1 MITTS
6 PLPLSQLLS
15 PLSQYHRFRNITT
28 ITTSPLSQYRSGLK
42 VELLCY
48 GWQWMR
54 NGCQISTVKRSHSQ
68 EISQPKK
75 ISQPRDLTA
84 KRSHSQKISQPRDPK
99 RSHSQERSLARSVV
113 FVSYK
118 FRFWGKSRTK
128 CVFERYRCTKCCV
141 LQDKTCPGRWLRKLV
156 RRTVAE
162 HGCGTHSFRA
172 ESAPQWKWQCRCHF
186 HSFNFQKLRN
196 IEGCLARKRLD
207 FHIFNVKILRDVS
220 RESIVFTSS
229 MFRFWGMSRTK
240 ASFLHLQLSLFILRE
255 SLAQKLRF
263 RIFHFQ
269 ILREVLCGM
278 CRGRLLWRRDP
289 FLEQVLS
296 QRRADMIWDCV
307 ESWDEVRGA
316 DKSWHLLRRCEK
328 SLDDVRKG
336 EKRWEGIRW
345 ADMSCGKLRR
355 VEKSCE
361 NLRKAEI
368 SWDEKRWEKLRW
380 HEKRWEQLWSAE
392 KSWERE
398 RRHQMGWGDEVK
410 NLRRH
415 EMSWDE
421 MWWHRLRWQR
431 DAASSFQEKLR
442 CDEIRWNE
450 KRFNIQKAWHQID
463 KSGACCGEA
472 QEACL
477 SPICTAFAPLYRL

>member
-1 MITTS
+1 
-6 PLPLSQLLS
+6 
-15 PLSQYHRFRNITT
+15 
-28 ITTSPLSQYRSGLK
+28 
-42 VELLCY
+42 
-48 GWQWMR
+48 MR

-75 ISQPRDLTA
+75 ISQPRD
-84 KRSHSQKISQPRDPK
+84 PK
-99 RSHSQERSLARSVV
+99 RSHSQEISQPKNLTAKRSQEISQPRE
-113 FVSYK
+113 
-118 FRFWGKSRTK
+118 KSRT
-128 CVFERYRCTKCCV
+128 
-141 LQDKTCPGRWLRKLV
+141 
-156 RRTVAE
+156 
-162 HGCGTHSFRA
+162 
-172 ESAPQWKWQCRCHF
+172 
-186 HSFNFQKLRN
+186 
-196 IEGCLARKRLD
+196 
-207 FHIFNVKILRDVS
+207 
-220 RESIVFTSS
+220 
-229 MFRFWGMSRTK
+229 
-240 ASFLHLQLSLFILRE
+240 
-255 SLAQKLRF
+255 KLRF
-263 RIFHFQ
+263 RILHFQILREVSHESFAVTPYTFRFLRDVSHESFVFTSSTFTFYFEGKSCTKASFSHLPLSDFEGSLARNQ

-336 EKRWEGIRW
+336 EKRWEVIRW

-415 EMSWDE
+415 QMSWDE
-421 MWWHRLRWQR
+421 MGWHRLRWQR
-431 DAASSFQEKLR
+431 DATSSFQEKLR

-477 SPICTAFAPLYRL
+477 SPICTAFAPLYRLSAFQIWNFRPRLARVLLCIVIGLYCIVLYCIVLYCAVLCCVVLYCVVLWRIVL

>member
-6 PLPLSQLLS
+6 PLSLSQLLS

-42 VELLCY
+42 VETSVLRLAMDVK
-48 GWQWMR
+48 WM
-54 NGCQISTVKRSHSQ
+54 SDLHSQ
-68 EISQPKK
+68 E

-84 KRSHSQKISQPRDPK
+84 KK
-99 RSHSQERSLARSVV
+99 SHSQEIPRDLTAKKSHSQEIPRDLTAKREVSHEASFSYLTLSDFEGSLARKLRCHILHFQIFEGRLARNASSRDTDARNAAFCKTKSVPEDGCG
-113 FVSYK
+113 SLSGG
-118 FRFWGKSRTK
+118 R
-128 CVFERYRCTKCCV
+128 
-141 LQDKTCPGRWLRKLV
+141 LQN
-156 RRTVAE
+156 TVAE
-162 HGCGTHSFRA
+162 HIRLGPNRPRSGND
-172 ESAPQWKWQCRCHF
+172 SAGVIFTASTFKNWGI
-186 HSFNFQKLRN
+186 LREVSHEKKN
-196 IEGCLARKRLD
+196 
-207 FHIFNVKILRDVS
+207 HIFNVKILRDVS

-240 ASFLHLQLSLFILRE
+240 ASLLHLQLSLFILRE

-316 DKSWHLLRRCEK
+316 DKSWDLLRRCEK

-355 VEKSCE
+355 VEKSCA

-380 HEKRWEQLWSAE
+380 HEKRWEQLWSPE
-392 KSWERE
+392 TERG
-398 RRHQMGWGDEVK
+398 RRH
-410 NLRRH
+410 
-415 EMSWDE
+415 
-421 MWWHRLRWQR
+421 
-431 DAASSFQEKLR
+431 
-442 CDEIRWNE
+442 
-450 KRFNIQKAWHQID
+450 
-463 KSGACCGEA
+463 
-472 QEACL
+472 
-477 SPICTAFAPLYRL
+477 